1 MVFVI
6 CCTESLTSTKMTI
19 LLVNSELN
27 SDVATLATV
36 MSIVYHGRS
45 WLYMYMYTLVMVA
58 M

>member
-6 CCTESLTSTKMTI
+6 CCTESLTSTKTTI

-27 SDVATLATV
+27 SDVATPATV
-36 MSIVYHGRS
+36 MNIVYHGRS